1 MFHQIFDYK
10 ITYMIFF
17 GFILRL
23 YPQDTWCATNRKIVG
38 DTTFRLTNN
47 PKRTLEEVLYDNVDY
62 LWKDLSNNIYSREK
76 NINEIINL

>member
-23 YPQDTWCATNRKIVG
+23 YPQDAC
-38 DTTFRLTNN
+38 
-47 PKRTLEEVLYDNVDY
+47 VLQT
-62 LWKDLSNNIYSREK
+62 EK
-76 NINEIINL
+76 LLAILHSG